1 MDLRDDRG
9 GGIMQRIRQ
18 NMTGFRMPGYVEEIL
33 TQNYC
38 GMFMNMSIIRDQ
50 GTYSFSYKPGC
61 YTRLETKGMKLYD
74 KLLLLRNL
82 ISVSENASDHLIRAD
97 SYLLEP
103 ELVYSKSG
111 RVDIDNLKIMFYPDI
126 KRLDFRYKLVIF
138 ANRILDTSIKEE
150 REMADRFREAAEP
163 GDINRIKLFL
173 DKNIMRLEGR
183 MNEGKQNKP
192 LRA

>member
-1 MDLRDDRG
+1 M
-9 GGIMQRIRQ
+9 MQRIRQ
-18 NMTGFRMPGYVEEIL
+18 DMTGYRMPGYVEEIL
-33 TQNYC
+33 TQNYF
-38 GMFMNMSIIRDQ
+38 GMFMNMSIIRDK
-50 GTYSFSYKPGC
+50 GTYSFNYKPGC
-61 YTRLETKGMKLYD
+61 YTRLETKGMRLYD

-111 RVDIDNLKIMFYPDI
+111 RVDIRNLKIMFYPDI

-138 ANRILDTSIKEE
+138 ANRIFDTSIKEE

>member
-1 MDLRDDRG
+1 M
-9 GGIMQRIRQ
+9 
-18 NMTGFRMPGYVEEIL
+18 
-33 TQNYC
+33 
-38 GMFMNMSIIRDQ
+38 
-50 GTYSFSYKPGC
+50 
-61 YTRLETKGMKLYD
+61 
-74 KLLLLRNL
+74 
-82 ISVSENASDHLIRAD
+82 
-97 SYLLEP
+97 
-103 ELVYSKSG
+103 
-111 RVDIDNLKIMFYPDI
+111 
-126 KRLDFRYKLVIF
+126 IF